1 MPDSD
6 NFSPINKLEPM
17 KFTIVGC
24 GGIGNWLSKGLAM
37 MLNSRAPGSVLM
49 LVDGDNYEPKNVD
62 RQLFSS
68 VGNKAEVLY
77 REMQPLFDQIFI
89 VAEPS
94 WVVPDDSKAKK
105 SDDSIAVSDLLVE
118 NDIVFSVVDNH
129 AARKTIFDAAKNY
142 SNIDVFT
149 GGNDDGL
156 YGSVYHYR
164 RRDGEEVT
172 DHPSFWHEELVSPPD
187 RNPGELSCQERAEI
201 EGGTQTVAA
210 NMAVASFLLAQV
222 NHFIFDGNDIT
233 HGEVSFDLGLGIAS
247 GADRLIEQLQTEAKV
262 AS

>member
-1 MPDSD
+1 MSEQPND
-6 NFSPINKLEPM
+6 NKLEPM

-24 GGIGNWLSKGLAM
+24 GGIGNWLAKGVAM

-68 VGNKAEVLY
+68 AGNKAEVMCE
-77 REMQPLFDQIFI
+77 EMQPLFDKIFI
-89 VAEPS
+89 VPDPR
-94 WVVPDDSKAKK
+94 WVVPDGSKAAK
-105 SDDSIAVSDLLVE
+105 SDDSIGVSDLLIE

-149 GGNDDGL
+149 GGNDDQL

-164 RRDGEEVT
+164 RRENEEVT
-172 DHPSFWHEELVSPPD
+172 DHPSFWHGELVDPPD

-222 NHFIFDGNDIT
+222 NHFVFENNDIT
-233 HGEVSFDLGLGIAS
+233 HGEVSFDLGQGLAS
-247 GADRLIEQLQTEAKV
+247 GADRLSEELQTT
-262 AS
+262 